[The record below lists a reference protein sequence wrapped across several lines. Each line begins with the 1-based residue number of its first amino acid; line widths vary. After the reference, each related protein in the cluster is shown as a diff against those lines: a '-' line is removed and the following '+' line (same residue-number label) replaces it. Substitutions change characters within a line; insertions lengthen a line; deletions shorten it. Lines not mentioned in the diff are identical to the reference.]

1 VTTHYRETLRVR
13 YRDTDAQGHMFFAN
27 YLVFADE
34 VAGNYMRTLGFDW
47 SHPGEMPVFVFT
59 ANANCDF
66 LKECH
71 AGENVC
77 VDVAYARIGRTSA
90 TLGFSLTRES
100 DGAELARGSFA
111 QVFVDAGTRRPT
123 PVPDSVREAFE
134 ALGPG

>member
-1 VTTHYRETLRVR
+1 MATPYRETLRVR

-47 SHPGEMPVFVFT
+47 SRPGEMPVFVFT

-66 LKECH
+66 LQECL
-71 AGENVC
+71 AGDEILVE
-77 VDVAYARIGRTSA
+77 VAYERIGRTSA
-90 TLGFSLTRES
+90 TLGFSLTRAS
-100 DGAELARGSFA
+100 DGADLARGSFA

-123 PVPDSVREAFE
+123 PVPDSVRDAFRE
-134 ALGPG
+134 TDEG